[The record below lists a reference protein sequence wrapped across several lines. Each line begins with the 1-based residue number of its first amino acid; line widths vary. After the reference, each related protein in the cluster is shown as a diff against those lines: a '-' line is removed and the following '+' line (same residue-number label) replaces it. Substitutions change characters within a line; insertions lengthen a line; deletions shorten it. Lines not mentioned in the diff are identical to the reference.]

1 MVKEN
6 FNKGWAE
13 TPAVHQHFESIPF
26 NTKGNNYKS
35 PCYIPQFCKI
45 WIASLSPLTFQW
57 KIWSNLE
64 PHARARADT
73 SFCKCYIYHQG
84 NALLLDV
91 HILNMHNIALY
102 SFISLQNGCEPC
114 SLSNRCDISMQ
125 AFPDLQ
131 RSVFQLILLV
141 TMMILPTPYICKR
154 IAIIIWDVLGLYL
167 VSSLC
172 IHVSFVSG
180 QHRTGCS
187 QIRLWESILR
197 LGPLD

>member
-1 MVKEN
+1 LFFLGLKEN

-131 RSVFQLILLV
+131 RSVFQLHIV
-141 TMMILPTPYICKR
+141 GHYDDSTNTI
-154 IAIIIWDVLGLYL
+154 YL
-167 VSSLC
+167 QKDCNNNMRCVGVVSC
-172 IHVSFVSG
+172 IQFMHSG
-180 QHRTGCS
+180 
-187 QIRLWESILR
+187 
-197 LGPLD
+197 